1 VSSGKWQTD
10 SGQSR
15 LFFNEFSGSAA
26 VAQDFIFIGVELEL
40 EPSSSSFSFLFFSD
54 RTEKPYGLR
63 HREQVCTLRCERRP
77 WQSERARRALLLSF
91 LSFPFESAI
100 FEGQI

>member
-1 VSSGKWQTD
+1 MSSGKWQTD

-40 EPSSSSFSFLFFSD
+40 EPSSSSFSFLFFFSD

-63 HREQVCTLRCERRP
+63 HREQVCTLRFERRQ

-91 LSFPFESAI
+91 LSFS
-100 FEGQI
+100 